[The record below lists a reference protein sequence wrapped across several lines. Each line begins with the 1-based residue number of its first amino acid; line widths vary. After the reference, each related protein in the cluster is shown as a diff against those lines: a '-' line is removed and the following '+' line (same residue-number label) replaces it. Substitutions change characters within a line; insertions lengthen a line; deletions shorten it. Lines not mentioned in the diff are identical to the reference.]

1 MTLLLKKEELPLQHS
16 TNTTTSL
23 MIPYCFNPVDLR
35 ASTEEIDTSIDLND
49 VFFQEASTCLVHETT
64 KEDVPADLSLMEV
77 PSEFIKVL
85 APLGRGGFASVY
97 LVKILKG
104 PLASACPEYAM
115 KELRSRQKNSDIK
128 CESNHHSY
136 NAVGDIGMHDL
147 VNEAKVLSK
156 LSHNNIIALLGSSRG
171 LISYHSNSDVVKPPF
186 LILEALK
193 ETLDKRILRY
203 RKEESKLSPLS
214 RWTAKKKK
222 QRLSMRLETSVMGI
236 VKGMIYLQQQGIV
249 HLDLKPGNIGFLADG
264 TVKIFDF
271 GFASRVE
278 TADSSGICGGNEGH
292 IGTRRYDA
300 VGGHQ

>member
-23 MIPYCFNPVDLR
+23 NPHCFNLVDLR

-49 VFFQEASTCLVHETT
+49 VFIQEASTCLVHETT
-64 KEDVPADLSLMEV
+64 KIDVRANLPLLEV
-77 PSEFIKVL
+77 PSESIKVL

-104 PLASACPEYAM
+104 QLASACPEYAM
-115 KELRSRQKNSDIK
+115 KELRSCQKNSDIK

-171 LISYHSNSDVVKPPF
+171 LISYHENSDVVKPPF

-278 TADSSGICGGNEGH
+278 TADCSGLCGGNEGH
-292 IGTRRYDA
+292 IGTPRYDA
-300 VGGHQ
+300 VGRHQ